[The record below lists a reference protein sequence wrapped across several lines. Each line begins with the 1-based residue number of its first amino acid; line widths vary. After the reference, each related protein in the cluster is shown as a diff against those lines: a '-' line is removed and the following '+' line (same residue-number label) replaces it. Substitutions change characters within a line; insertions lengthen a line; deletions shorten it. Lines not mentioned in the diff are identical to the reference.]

1 MSFACPGN
9 SNVNP
14 IVQNPIRVV
23 KGFNPNPTPVITSFS
38 TYSSPIDVYTRVEIF
53 GRNFFPFG
61 TTTVTF
67 GPIQNIPVDYISS
80 FSISFTLPVN
90 NNIAISTGIY
100 DVYVVNLNNKTQI
113 LPISLYSNKVEYTL
127 TYQSY

>member
-9 SNVNP
+9 SNINP

-23 KGFNPNPTPVITSFS
+23 KGFNPNPTPSIIGLS
-38 TYSSPIDVYTRVEIF
+38 TYSSRMEAYTRVEIF

-67 GPIQNIPVDYISS
+67 GPINNIPVDYVSS
-80 FSISFTLPVN
+80 FSISFTLPLTN
-90 NNIAISTGIY
+90 NNKIYPGIY
-100 DVYVVNLNNKTQI
+100 DVYVVNLNNKTQV
-113 LPISLYSNKVEYTL
+113 LPISLYSNKVKYTL
-127 TYQSY
+127 LI